1 MIKHEKTGLD
11 MIMNDKAWLDKI
23 RHERQDQ
30 TKLYV
35 IRHDKTERTSLF
47 NKIMQDKRRFDM
59 KRQYQTR
66 FCKNSQE

>member
-47 NKIMQDKRRFDM
+47 NKIREDLTWKMTISDKIL
-59 KRQYQTR
+59 QS
-66 FCKNSQE
+66 SQE